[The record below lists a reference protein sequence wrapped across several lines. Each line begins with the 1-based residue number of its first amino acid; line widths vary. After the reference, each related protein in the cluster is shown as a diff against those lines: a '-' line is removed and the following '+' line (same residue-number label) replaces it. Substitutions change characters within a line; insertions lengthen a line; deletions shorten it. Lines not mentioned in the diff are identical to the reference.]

1 VCKEVGAPYKY
12 ITVDLV
18 AGEHKSPA
26 YLEKQPFGQV
36 PAIDVSQP
44 AEAFYDR
51 VLTILQDDGF
61 KLYESRAIA
70 RYIAAKAGS
79 PLLPNSDP
87 KKLGEF
93 EVAASIEHSN
103 FDPYVTQI
111 ASEKFYKP

>member
-1 VCKEVGAPYKY
+1 
-12 ITVDLV
+12 
-18 AGEHKSPA
+18 
-26 YLEKQPFGQV
+26 
-36 PAIDVSQP
+36 
-44 AEAFYDR
+44 

-79 PLLPNSDP
+79 PLLPSSDL

-103 FDPYVTQI
+103 FEPFASQI
-111 ASEKFYKP
+111 AIEKVFKP